1 VRSAGYI
8 NRVPASGRGYRQ
20 VVFTC
25 VWWQVTL
32 CDPIRHVTPHSSEM
46 SFISVLFLKV
56 CLCLRTGNPFPSS
69 FEVTVKKIHRLLL
82 HVLAH
87 VYQCHSRH
95 LVALRLHG
103 HVNTLTYHFML
114 FSKQFALV
122 DDKELDVLDDL
133 YNRLRHHHSTV
144 RRPTCAD
151 STVPDDSATTT
162 TTATMATGSAATNFS
177 SLAIDDLLQPTTPD
191 TVLARILADDSN
203 KENIVMT
210 ATVSI

>member
-1 VRSAGYI
+1 MLSFLCHFVEAVMLSLRYKGVLVSA
-8 NRVPASGRGYRQ
+8 
-20 VVFTC
+20 
-25 VWWQVTL
+25 
-32 CDPIRHVTPHSSEM
+32 
-46 SFISVLFLKV
+46 
-56 CLCLRTGNPFPSS
+56 GNPFPSS
-69 FEVTVKKIHRLLL
+69 FEATVKKIHRLLL

-87 VYQCHSRH
+87 IYQCHSHH

-122 DDKELDVLDDL
+122 EDKELYVLHDL

-144 RRPTCAD
+144 RRPTCCD
-151 STVPDDSATTT
+151 STVPDDSASTTATVAT
-162 TTATMATGSAATNFS
+162 TTASS
-177 SLAIDDLLQPTTPD
+177 SLSIDNLLQPTTPD
-191 TVLARILADDSN
+191 TVLARILADDNN

>member
-1 VRSAGYI
+1 MTVVLVCVCVCAG
-8 NRVPASGRGYRQ
+8 NA
-20 VVFTC
+20 
-25 VWWQVTL
+25 
-32 CDPIRHVTPHSSEM
+32 
-46 SFISVLFLKV
+46 
-56 CLCLRTGNPFPSS
+56 FPSS
-69 FEVTVKKIHRLLL
+69 FEATVKKIHRLLL

-87 VYQCHSRH
+87 VYQCHSGH

-103 HVNTLTYHFML
+103 HVNTLSYHFML

-122 DDKELDVLDDL
+122 EQKELDVLHDL

-144 RRPTCAD
+144 RRATCCESTVADD
-151 STVPDDSATTT
+151 STSTTVTT
-162 TTATMATGSAATNFS
+162 TTASS
-177 SLAIDDLLQPTTPD
+177 SLTIDDLLQPTTPD

>member
-1 VRSAGYI
+1 M
-8 NRVPASGRGYRQ
+8 
-20 VVFTC
+20 FTC
-25 VWWQVTL
+25 VGWQATL
-32 CDPIRHVTPHSSEM
+32 CDPIWQVTPGSSEM
-46 SFISVLFLKV
+46 EFHLCSTLCFLKV
-56 CLCLRTGNPFPSS
+56 CLCLRAGNAFPSS

-122 DDKELDVLDDL
+122 DDKELEVLDDL

-144 RRPTCAD
+144 RRPTCTAD
-151 STVPDDSATTT
+151 STVVPDDAATTT
-162 TTATMATGSAATNFS
+162 AAATMATGSAATNFS

-191 TVLARILADDSN
+191 TVLARILADDNN